1 MKTMAVVCDDVI
13 ECANNHD
20 EKFCGGPENDT
31 VPYILTCITGLFYV
45 VLKMVWW
52 FYQRHVPLDDE
63 DDEDDDNEIDEDES

>member
-1 MKTMAVVCDDVI
+1 MKNIFYLEIKTMAVVCDDVI
-13 ECANNHD
+13 ECANNLD

-52 FYQRHVPLDDE
+52 FYQTCP
-63 DDEDDDNEIDEDES
+63 S